1 MFLKSSLHLKPFVQ
15 KEQNINKGLIMRTE
29 LKNILSGNEI
39 GFVKDAIGCVSLV
52 LILFAGLHLP
62 SFY

>member
-1 MFLKSSLHLKPFVQ
+1 
-15 KEQNINKGLIMRTE
+15 MRAE
-29 LKNILSGNEI
+29 LKDILSGNGI
-39 GFVKDAIGCVSLV
+39 GFIKDAISCVSLI

>member
-1 MFLKSSLHLKPFVQ
+1 
-15 KEQNINKGLIMRTE
+15 MRAE

>member
-1 MFLKSSLHLKPFVQ
+1 MQ

-29 LKNILSGNEI
+29 LKNILSGNGI